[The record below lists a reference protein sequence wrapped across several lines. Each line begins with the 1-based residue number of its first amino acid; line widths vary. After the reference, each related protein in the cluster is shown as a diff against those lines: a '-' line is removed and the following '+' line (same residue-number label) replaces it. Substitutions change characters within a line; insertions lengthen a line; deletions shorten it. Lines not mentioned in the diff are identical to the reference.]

1 MKHFDFVKEYSYDDI
16 ERCINQWVK
25 HERNRQIMKSKL
37 LDGLTFEKI
46 AEKYDLSDR
55 YVKTLIYRLEMQVFE
70 HLE

>member
-1 MKHFDFVKEYSYDDI
+1 
-16 ERCINQWVK
+16 
-25 HERNRQIMKSKL
+25 MKSKL

-55 YVKTLIYRLEMQVFE
+55 YVKTLVYRLEMQIFK

>member
-1 MKHFDFVKEYSYDDI
+1 MDSQKCDKTVTP
-16 ERCINQWVK
+16 WVK

-55 YVKTLIYRLEMQVFE
+55 YVKTLVYRLEMQIFK